1 VTQGPPYQK
10 AGMAADKNGDIW
22 FENVRVPKSYRAH
35 GPGLDALYFKEMVTL
50 GNMASTAFVG
60 GVLLNVYERLYEFVT
75 ETTYKGQPLK
85 EHDAVAAL
93 LADIAGDVEIVRI
106 VGYQSARMVDRP
118 DIYGPRWSDEQV
130 AKARLYKYWSADVGM
145 AALGKAMNLMSNY
158 GADRN
163 WDIEKHWRDLKIV
176 QLWLGGKQLGQVEV
190 ARWFWDLE
198 TV

>member
-1 VTQGPPYQK
+1 
-10 AGMAADKNGDIW
+10 
-22 FENVRVPKSYRAH
+22 
-35 GPGLDALYFKEMVTL
+35 MVTL
-50 GNMASTAFVG
+50 GNMASIAFVG

-85 EHDAVAAL
+85 EHDAVAAV
-93 LADIAGDVEIVRI
+93 LADIVRDVEIIRI
-106 VGYQSARMVDRP
+106 VGYQNARMVDRP

-145 AALGKAMNLMSNY
+145 DTLGKAMNLMSNY
-158 GADRN
+158 GADRD

-176 QLWLGGKQLGQVEV
+176 QLWLGGKQLGQVEA